1 MKEFFV
7 FIFYFFLF
15 FNFVL
20 PGIFLGLFLFY
31 FFTFLLATRKSKM
44 STFFFLLL
52 RFY

>member
-1 MKEFFV
+1 MKEFFE

-15 FNFVL
+15 FYFVL
-20 PGIFLGLFLFY
+20 PGIFCYGYFIL